1 MRIRLHDRLWAAFA
15 HVPIIT
21 IIWTGYLMYCKFFQE
36 CEYTTFLARCKA
48 FDWHVL
54 PITPIL
60 LTLLSVP
67 IALGIQRMQR
77 AYPLA
82 RNNAHEAYVFS
93 VWLLQLY
100 GVSLLIALCGLY
112 FQLIYFVLAAAGVG
126 MLAGVNCLLQAVIG
140 IRVAWRGKVYKYWR
154 LWK

>member
-1 MRIRLHDRLWAAFA
+1 MRIKLQDRLWAAFA

-21 IIWTGYLMYCKFFQE
+21 IIWTGYLLYCKLFQE
-36 CEYTTFLARCKA
+36 YEYTTLLVRCKA
-48 FDWHVL
+48 FDWRVL

-77 AYPLA
+77 AFPLA

-93 VWLLQLY
+93 IWLLQVY
-100 GVSLLIALCGLY
+100 GKTALTTTTNL
-112 FQLIYFVLAAAGVG
+112 
-126 MLAGVNCLLQAVIG
+126 
-140 IRVAWRGKVYKYWR
+140 VA
-154 LWK
+154 